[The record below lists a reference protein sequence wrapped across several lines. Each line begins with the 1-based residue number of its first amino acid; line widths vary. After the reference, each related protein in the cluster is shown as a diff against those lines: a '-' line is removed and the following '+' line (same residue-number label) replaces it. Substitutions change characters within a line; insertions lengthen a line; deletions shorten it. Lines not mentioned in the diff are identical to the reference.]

1 MRPDKLASRS
11 APAWRP
17 LAAIDRPPPVGCI
30 GRACNAAGRN
40 ANNKVPQAIM
50 IELSLWVLGAVV
62 LIGLVAARL
71 ARRPRK
77 QNDMELLDFDFD
89 KSKSY
94 EKDGRK
100 FPFSY

>member
-1 MRPDKLASRS
+1 
-11 APAWRP
+11 
-17 LAAIDRPPPVGCI
+17 
-30 GRACNAAGRN
+30 
-40 ANNKVPQAIM
+40 M

-62 LIGLVAARL
+62 LIGLAAARL

>member
-1 MRPDKLASRS
+1 
-11 APAWRP
+11 
-17 LAAIDRPPPVGCI
+17 
-30 GRACNAAGRN
+30 
-40 ANNKVPQAIM
+40 M
-50 IELSLWVLGAVV
+50 IELSLWVLCAVLV
-62 LIGLVAARL
+62 IGLVAARL

-77 QNDMELLDFDFD
+77 QHDMELIEFDFD

>member
-1 MRPDKLASRS
+1 
-11 APAWRP
+11 
-17 LAAIDRPPPVGCI
+17 
-30 GRACNAAGRN
+30 
-40 ANNKVPQAIM
+40 M

-62 LIGLVAARL
+62 LIGLVSARL

-77 QNDMELLDFDFD
+77 QSHMELLDFDFD